1 MTTFSASET
10 RSQRAPRSLASVLGS
25 PWFFWI
31 TLTLY
36 LAAHFAL
43 RLWETPN
50 IGKNDVQEAISAQ
63 AWAWGYH
70 PRNPPLHTWMQ
81 MASYWLLGTRQ
92 IAHIA
97 LHYVLLAATYG
108 FAWLA
113 ARRLIA
119 DRALATLAALSLMLV
134 SPFAFTV
141 FTAWTHTLLLAALN
155 LATLWIALRLT
166 EHKRLTDYLLLGV
179 VIGLGFLAKY
189 SYALFLGPLLMAMLT
204 QRALRSALLSPR
216 LLITLVVA
224 GVVLAPHAIWMET
237 ARFNFV
243 QFLAEKQR
251 SEVAQPYLK
260 DLASGLGNV
269 AVGALTFLLPLAL
282 FFPIFFR
289 NGFKAAAKPADAWG
303 RATALVMAFGM
314 ALLVLDV
321 VVLRA
326 TQFEARY
333 FTCALITAPLV
344 LFQWLDR
351 REHGDHGIRGYLIA
365 GVVAML
371 IVFGGLAGRAA
382 FYHRSCN
389 RCWDE
394 MPMQNLITAVRADGF
409 SSGTIIAADYNMGG
423 NLRLAFPQA
432 RTYAVNYYV
441 PQAPVGS
448 AGQCMLVW
456 NARIV
461 GDEPPEAIT
470 TYLDAIHLP
479 LPAQGG
485 PRFVDAPLRRSTTR
499 MDRFAYWILP
509 NADANCRPR

>member
-1 MTTFSASET
+1 MTSVPVSET
-10 RSQRAPRSLASVLGS
+10 RSQRGPLTLAKVLAS
-25 PWFFWI
+25 PWFFW
-31 TLTLY
+31 TVLALY
-36 LAAHFAL
+36 LIAHFAL

-63 AWAWGYH
+63 AWGWGYH
-70 PRNPPLHTWMQ
+70 PRNPPLHTWLQ
-81 MASYWLLGTRQ
+81 MASYWFFGTRQ

-97 LHYVLLAATYG
+97 LHYVLLAATYS
-108 FAWLA
+108 FAWLV

-119 DRALATLAALSLMLV
+119 DRALATLAALSLMLA

-155 LATLWIALRLT
+155 LATLWIAIRLT
-166 EHKRLTDYLLLGV
+166 NQWRTIDYVQLGI

-189 SYALFLGPLLMAMLT
+189 SYALFLVPLLLAMLT
-204 QRALRSALLSPR
+204 QRDLRAAILNPR
-216 LLITLVVA
+216 FLITLVVA
-224 GVVLAPHAIWMET
+224 GAVFAPHAIWMET

-251 SEVAQPYLK
+251 SEVPQPYLT
-260 DLASGLGNV
+260 DLGVGLGNV
-269 AVGALTFLLPLAL
+269 IVGALSFLLPLVL

-289 NGFKAAAKPADAWG
+289 RAFKTPAKPAAPWA
-303 RATALVMAFGM
+303 RATTLMMAFGM
-314 ALLVLDV
+314 GLLVLDV
-321 VVLRA
+321 VVMRA

-351 REHGDHGIRGYLIA
+351 REDAERSYRGYLIA
-365 GVVAML
+365 GAIAML

-394 MPMQNLITAVRADGF
+394 MPMQSLITAVRADGF
-409 SSGTIIAADYNMGG
+409 SRGTIIAADYNMGG

-441 PQAPVGS
+441 PQAPVGG

-461 GDEPPEAIT
+461 GDRPPEAML
-470 TYLDAIHLP
+470 TYLGEIHLP
-479 LPAQGG
+479 LPATGG

-509 NADANCRPR
+509 NTDANCQPR